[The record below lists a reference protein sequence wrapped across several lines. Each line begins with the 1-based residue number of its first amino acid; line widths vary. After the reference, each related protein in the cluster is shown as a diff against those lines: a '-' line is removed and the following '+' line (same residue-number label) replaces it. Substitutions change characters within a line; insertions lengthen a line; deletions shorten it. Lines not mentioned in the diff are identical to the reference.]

1 MLKDVLLVGAGGF
14 VGAVARYG
22 VTALVQRW
30 VPGSLPVGTLAVN
43 VLGCLAA
50 GAALAALEQRAALGS
65 ALHLALVTG
74 LLGSLT
80 TFSTF
85 GVETLALMREG
96 RAWPAAG
103 NVLLNV
109 VLSLGAVALG
119 HALVAGRA
127 S

>member
-1 MLKDVLLVGAGGF
+1 MIKEALLVGAGGF

-22 VTALVQRW
+22 LSALAHRW
-30 VPGSLPVGTLAVN
+30 VPGSLPVGTLTVN

-85 GVETLALMREG
+85 GVETVTLVREG
-96 RAWPAAG
+96 RALPAAA
-103 NVLLNV
+103 NVLVNV
-109 VLSLGAVALG
+109 ALGVGAVVLG
-119 HALVAGRA
+119 HALVAGR
-127 S
+127 SS